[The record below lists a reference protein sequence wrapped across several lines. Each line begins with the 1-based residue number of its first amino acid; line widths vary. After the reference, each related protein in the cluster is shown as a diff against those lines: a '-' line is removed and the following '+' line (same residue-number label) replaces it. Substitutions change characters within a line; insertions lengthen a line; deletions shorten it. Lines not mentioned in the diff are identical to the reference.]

1 MQGKLGIMGRTFK
14 APEELAQERQQT
26 MGFLQVKLPI
36 HKLLVAYGRQS
47 TVKQVVHN
55 KESAQQQAIDLLN
68 YGLELGW
75 PDDKRWLFI
84 ENQLKDGTIRN
95 ASGRLRID
103 ERPRLQTVTSL
114 IKTDTVG
121 AVLVRAVDRLFRDET
136 MVAPVVFANIC
147 KQHHVLILTLD
158 GEDRKST
165 RLNSSH
171 QIISYAVFCL

>member
-68 YGLELGW
+68 YGLELAW

-84 ENQLKDGTIRN
+84 ENHLKDGTIRT
-95 ASGRLRID
+95 ASGRLRLD
-103 ERPRLQTVTSL
+103 EPPSSQTPPRLFN
-114 IKTDTVG
+114 TDT
-121 AVLVRAVDRLFRDET
+121 A
-136 MVAPVVFANIC
+136 APA
-147 KQHHVLILTLD
+147 LL
-158 GEDRKST
+158 
-165 RLNSSH
+165 
-171 QIISYAVFCL
+171 

>member
-1 MQGKLGIMGRTFK
+1 MSRTFK

-26 MGFLQVKLPI
+26 MGLLQVKLPI
-36 HKLLVAYGRQS
+36 NKLLVAYGRQS

-75 PDDKRWLFI
+75 LDDKRWLFI
-84 ENQLKDGTIRN
+84 GNQLKECTIRN

-121 AVLVRAVDRLFRDET
+121 AVRVRAVDRRLRHET
-136 MVAPVVFANIC
+136 MGASVVVCNIC
-147 KQHHVLILTLD
+147 NQYHVLINTPD
-158 GEDRKST
+158 GEYRDFNKTNRD
-165 RLNSSH
+165 
-171 QIISYAVFCL
+171 